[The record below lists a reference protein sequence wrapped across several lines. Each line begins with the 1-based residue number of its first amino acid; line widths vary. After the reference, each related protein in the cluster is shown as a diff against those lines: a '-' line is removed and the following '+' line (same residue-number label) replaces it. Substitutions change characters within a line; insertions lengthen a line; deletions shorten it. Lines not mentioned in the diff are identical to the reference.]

1 MSSEQKERFKYLF
14 QKYKDKSISPGEYLE
29 LFEKIADKDLKN
41 EIQKA
46 MENQQ
51 NIADSTVEIIGVD
64 WDAMYSNITENN
76 SNTKTKV
83 FPVKRFLA
91 AAAILV
97 FISSGIF
104 LYTKGNLETQKTV
117 NTVIKNDVEPAQNKA
132 TLILADGSTLVLN
145 DQNDGVL
152 AKQGNV
158 AVTKTKNGELIYK
171 AGTAESTS
179 LLYNTISTPRGGKYH
194 VVLPDGSNVWLNVA
208 SSLKFPTAF
217 IGTERVVELI
227 GEAYFEIEPNKAKP
241 FLVKTKTAQ
250 IKVLGTHF
258 NIMEHANEGFTQTT
272 LLEGSIAYS
281 SKNYQQV
288 LVPGQQAILNESL
301 GTVKILKVNASHSI
315 AWKNGLFIFNN
326 TNIEE
331 ILKDLSRWYD
341 VDIEYADDLS
351 DVKFT
356 GVMPRDVKVSKVLR
370 ILADAGGITFGING
384 KVITCS
390 KKK

>member
-1 MSSEQKERFKYLF
+1 
-14 QKYKDKSISPGEYLE
+14 
-29 LFEKIADKDLKN
+29 
-41 EIQKA
+41 
-46 MENQQ
+46 
-51 NIADSTVEIIGVD
+51 
-64 WDAMYSNITENN
+64 
-76 SNTKTKV
+76 
-83 FPVKRFLA
+83 
-91 AAAILV
+91 
-97 FISSGIF
+97 
-104 LYTKGNLETQKTV
+104 
-117 NTVIKNDVEPAQNKA
+117 
-132 TLILADGSTLVLN
+132 LADGSTLVLN

-179 LLYNTISTPRGGKYH
+179 LLYNTIATPRGGKYH

-217 IGTERVVELI
+217 IGTERVVELT

-288 LVPGQQAILNESL
+288 LVPGQQAMLNESL
-301 GTVKILKVNASHSI
+301 GTVKVLKVNPSHSI

-370 ILADAGGITFGING
+370 ILADAGGITFGVNG